1 MGSAAVYLPTP
12 SAAVYLPTPSEMCQR
27 NPQGDWEYKLEG
39 CDSVKLTVNPLDD
52 VFNWVVTCSIPQGN
66 TMESKLE
73 MDADAGFTLVEF
85 NCSNN
90 ETAKNA
96 EVEAE
101 FKAFLEKGITR
112 LVNTGNILK
121 VTAGGVQ
128 KEFTLKKQEPFKEV
142 PPTALLLGDI
152 PPLTELNLDHLKE

>member
-1 MGSAAVYLPTP
+1 MGV
-12 SAAVYLPTPSEMCQR
+12 MCQR

-39 CDSVKLTVNPLDD
+39 CDSVKLTVNPLDN

-66 TMESKLE
+66 MMESKLE
-73 MDADAGFTLVEF
+73 MDA
-85 NCSNN
+85 
-90 ETAKNA
+90 
-96 EVEAE
+96 EAE

-112 LVNTGNILK
+112 LVNTGNMLK

>member
-1 MGSAAVYLPTP
+1 MGVLQWISPV
-12 SAAVYLPTPSEMCQR
+12 MCAR

-39 CDSVKLTVNPLDD
+39 CDSVKLTVNSLD
-52 VFNWVVTCSIPQGN
+52 VFNWVVTCLIPQGN
-66 TMESKLE
+66 MMESKLK
-73 MDADAGFTLVEF
+73 MDADAGFSLVEF

-90 ETAKNA
+90 ETANNA

-121 VTAGGVQ
+121 VTAGGVE